1 MPPTETVLVTG
12 ATGYIAQH
20 CLLQLLQQGYR
31 VRGTLRNPTREAA
44 LRQALRQH
52 VDADDR
58 LELVVADLEADT
70 GWAEATRG
78 CTHLL
83 HTASPVMSS
92 EPKDAGELIRPALE
106 GTQRVLSA
114 AAAAGIH
121 RIVLTSSVAA
131 ISAGYPAEKRTFTEA
146 DWSNEAGPIGAYAR
160 SKTLAERAAW
170 DFVRQHP
177 EIELSTINPVYVIGP
192 SLDGHFS
199 PSADIVRLQLQRAYP
214 GVPRLGFPLVDVRDV
229 ASAHV
234 AALNTPAAAG
244 KRFICHTGFLWMKD
258 IGQILNDEFASQG
271 YRIPLFPIPDFA
283 MRLMGLVDGTVRLQ
297 LPQLGKTIDYS
308 TQLTRQVLQW
318 EPRPL
323 RDSIIDTGRQLI
335 ASGSL

>member
-1 MPPTETVLVTG
+1 VPPTETVLVTG

-44 LRQALRQH
+44 LREALRQH
-52 VDADDR
+52 VEADDR
-58 LELVVADLEADT
+58 LELVVADLEVDT
-70 GWAEATRG
+70 GWAEAARG

-114 AAAAGIH
+114 AVAAGIR

-131 ISAGYPAEKRTFTEA
+131 ISSGHPPEKHNFTEA
-146 DWSNEAGPIGAYAR
+146 DWSNEAGSMGAYAR

-170 DFVRQHP
+170 DFVRAHA
-177 EIELSTINPVYVIGP
+177 ELELTTINPVYVIGP

-244 KRFICHTGFLWMKD
+244 KRFICHTGFLWMKE

-308 TQLTRQVLQW
+308 TALTRQVLQW
-318 EPRPL
+318 APRPL